1 MALPNAK
8 PFSLQSPDALIELSG
23 GNKQKLLQMVQAG
36 SVDQTS
42 ALLAA
47 MKIDKIRSAAQ
58 LEQAPQQTVMQ
69 KAFAPPA
76 PPAPPAGLGSLPPG
90 GPAPQGA
97 PPMAPPQGA
106 PPMQMASA
114 PAPQG
119 MPQMA
124 GGGLTTLPIPDSML
138 DERTFADGGIVAF
151 AKAGSVDAKAEQ
163 IKALMDI
170 ARKGGPEGRA
180 AAVKLNSLYGQGSS
194 DMKLPDLAPLAEAT
208 YDGPRGMALLDALDK
223 YTGMPQPGDRAPQ
236 PVSSLKAGKPGI
248 FGNPGAFTPP
258 DLSSIT
264 DAAQRQNDAD
274 MATSYGLPFSA
285 PDMSG
290 FGRLAA
296 NIGNADAAGD
306 VLHAAGAGMAAKGLY
321 DKLPAFRPLVDPK
334 KTNWDPMSNPGYGVK
349 TEKQWYEHPTGFA
362 LPTSATPKERKLG
375 DKHPEYGPKSLPM
388 PEDDLYGT
396 LPQFD
401 VAGGSKPTPAARAL
415 AAIAAGRTPPTTST
429 GRTPI
434 GASTATT
441 TPRTSLA
448 DIARSA
454 ATAKNVPTPTT
465 RPNLPT
471 DAAAAPEMSDEELRA
486 KRNKDFLEANKIP
499 EYKGASA
506 EEKAARKNEDLWT
519 SLAQI
524 GFGMAAGKSQNALSN
539 IGEAAAAAMP
549 GMQASLKERRAD
561 DKEELKQKYAYE
573 LAKAGVTGKAYE
585 FSINQ
590 FDKLKDNRYRES
602 TLAETIRHNEAQ
614 ERLTKQQIAA
624 SGVTGTERLMRDW
637 INADPK
643 RRESMKNFFEA
654 QSPYGGQ
661 KLNLAEQTAITNAE
675 KNIDAKYK
683 DQVALLS
690 VSKKRAPELAALMQK
705 INAEKYEAAQ
715 RITRSSLGSENTE
728 TPPPPSGY
736 IEH

>member
-76 PPAPPAGLGSLPPG
+76 PPAAPAGLGSLPPG

-97 PPMAPPQGA
+97 PPM
-106 PPMQMASA
+106 QMASA
-114 PAPQG
+114 PPPQG

-236 PVSSLKAGKPGI
+236 PVSSLRAGKPGI

-274 MATSYGLPFSA
+274 MATSYGLPMRVAAPQSSA
-285 PDMSG
+285 GSIYSPDNASASDIPYDRSQHT
-290 FGRLAA
+290 RL
-296 NIGNADAAGD
+296 GN
-306 VLHAAGAGMAAKGLY
+306 
-321 DKLPAFRPLVDPK
+321 LVRGQGILGP
-334 KTNWDPMSNPGYGVK
+334 
-349 TEKQWYEHPTGFA
+349 
-362 LPTSATPKERKLG
+362 SATPEPGSAADVITNMLTGRGMASTKT
-375 DKHPEYGPKSLPM
+375 PSMSSSAAAMSLTQAPPRM
-388 PEDDLYGT
+388 MGAKTITPS
-396 LPQFD
+396 
-401 VAGGSKPTPAARAL
+401 APAAPGQIDLTPFGQPSVSSAMGIDKLL
-415 AAIAAGRTPPTTST
+415 ASVSPS
-429 GRTPI
+429 
-434 GASTATT
+434 ASND

-448 DIARSA
+448 DLAGKPTGKRGA
-454 ATAKNVPTPTT
+454 AGAVGGKRDVVGTKAVTSST
-465 RPNLPT
+465 
-471 DAAAAPEMSDEELRA
+471 PEMSDEELA
-486 KRNKDFLEANKIP
+486 TKRNKDFLEANKVP

-519 SLAQI
+519 LLAQI

-561 DKEELKQKYAYE
+561 EKEELKQKYAYE

-614 ERLTKQQIAA
+614 ERLTKQQIAQA
-624 SGVTGTERLMRDW
+624 GVTGPERLMRDW
-637 INADPK
+637 IAADPK
-643 RRESMKNFFEA
+643 RREVMKGFFEA
-654 QSPYGGQ
+654 QSAYGGQ

-715 RITRSSLGSENTE
+715 RITRSSLEPSGTE
-728 TPPPPSGY
+728 APPPPSGY
-736 IEH
+736 LE